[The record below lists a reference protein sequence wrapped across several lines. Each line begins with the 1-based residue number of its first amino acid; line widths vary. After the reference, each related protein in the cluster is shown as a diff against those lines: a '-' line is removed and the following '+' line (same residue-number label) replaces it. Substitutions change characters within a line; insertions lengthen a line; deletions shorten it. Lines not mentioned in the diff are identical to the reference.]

1 MITLLLIYIL
11 SVVSAFISPLSYRRL
26 PPIKS
31 PRLFSSTSSHL
42 PVNHDKV
49 KYDFINQLNEK
60 LKAVDIVKLEAKIN
74 QLEEEIKAISVNQP
88 NYSILME
95 TRELLLKKANREYE
109 EYTKTKSKLDKAL
122 GKNLFFN
129 FHKFKCYFL
138 QTIPSCLM

>member
-1 MITLLLIYIL
+1 MIALLLIYIL

-31 PRLFSSTSSHL
+31 TRLFSSTSSHL

-60 LKAVDIVKLEAKIN
+60 LKAVDIVKFEAKIN
-74 QLEEEIKAISVNQP
+74 RLEEEIIAISVNQP

-109 EYTKTKSKLDKAL
+109 EYKKTKSKLGKAF
-122 GKNLFFN
+122 GKNPFFN
-129 FHKFKCYFL
+129 YH
-138 QTIPSCLM
+138 